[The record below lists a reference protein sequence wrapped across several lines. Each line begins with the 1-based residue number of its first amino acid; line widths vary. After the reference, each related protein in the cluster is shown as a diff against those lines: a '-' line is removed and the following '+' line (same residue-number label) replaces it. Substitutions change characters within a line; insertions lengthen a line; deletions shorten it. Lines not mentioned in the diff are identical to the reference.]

1 MGKYDVQYAEM
12 VNRIITEGIWDK
24 GQDVRTVWVSDG
36 TPAYTK
42 SLVSHNI
49 KLDNSEVPLLTTKYV
64 PVISSIL
71 ELLWFY
77 VERTSDATFLRE
89 NGVKYWDDWIREDG
103 TIGKAYGYQLGKP
116 ILGTPQNDPYYSMI
130 NTAHWNQVEKLLY
143 ELSNNPASRRHIIS
157 LWNIDDLW
165 DMALPP
171 CMWNHQCIVLD
182 GKLHMVVQIRSNDT
196 ALGNPVNV
204 FQMYVWQR
212 MLCQITGLEM
222 GTLEFN
228 INIPHIYERH
238 ITDIQKQ
245 VQRVA
250 FTPPKLWIN
259 PAIKKLDDFTINDFL
274 LVSPDIPEDFIKS
287 ATREEIEKYKYYKHQ
302 DKIYYEIAK

>member
-1 MGKYDVQYAEM
+1 
-12 VNRIITEGIWDK
+12 
-24 GQDVRTVWVSDG
+24 
-36 TPAYTK
+36 
-42 SLVSHNI
+42 
-49 KLDNSEVPLLTTKYV
+49 
-64 PVISSIL
+64 
-71 ELLWFY
+71 
-77 VERTSDATFLRE
+77 
-89 NGVKYWDDWIREDG
+89 
-103 TIGKAYGYQLGKP
+103 
-116 ILGTPQNDPYYSMI
+116 
-130 NTAHWNQVEKLLY
+130 
-143 ELSNNPASRRHIIS
+143 
-157 LWNIDDLW
+157 
-165 DMALPP
+165 
-171 CMWNHQCIVLD
+171 
-182 GKLHMVVQIRSNDT
+182 
-196 ALGNPVNV
+196 
-204 FQMYVWQR
+204 MYVWQR